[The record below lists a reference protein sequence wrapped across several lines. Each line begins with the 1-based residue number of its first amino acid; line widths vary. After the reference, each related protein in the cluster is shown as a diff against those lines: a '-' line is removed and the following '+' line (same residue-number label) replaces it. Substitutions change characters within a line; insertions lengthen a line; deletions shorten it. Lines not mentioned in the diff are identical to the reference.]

1 MLVCPFRLLRIASI
15 KFDNSLSTI
24 SSVPQPS
31 EHFVR
36 KRVHGKLDDFLPK
49 VTSGRY
55 SLRPRKGK
63 EATGSNQSLPP
74 SGHGSESVH
83 DKESSGNNRLY
94 CFHNKDIKLTLL
106 RWKLTSGNIQDWSE
120 VKDRGVL
127 KGSWPQVAKRN
138 LEARMF
144 GACTGDFGS
153 PDHIMS
159 FEACYADGSPVSNS
173 IFLPSANDSLENVFW
188 NLHSAKPPPVYPK
201 PDFRSLCFSLT
212 RDESETLENCTSAF
226 ELMECLLHSMLG
238 WLNLYQHGFLHR
250 DISIG
255 NLLKLKSEA
264 ISLRKDF
271 SALPVGNLILPS
283 STRDIGSL
291 NSFPKLLAVVKND
304 KHRRSIADIACKIH
318 DHAKV
323 LTSGAGCKAIW
334 TDGDMGAD
342 MAGYFESAHD
352 GTMSGTPQFM
362 STGLLYAEFDN
373 EIQSPADD
381 IESFLWVGLWSTLR
395 NTKFPKSAKKEIRW
409 SQSIAKG
416 YAFRETTA
424 INIQEALGII
434 IKGVP
439 EPYSNMFRTMAPIW
453 SEWFDAIRR
462 IRKDWILDWSETNQ
476 DDSEDVNLLFH
487 SFAYRGVLDFI
498 EIFQK
503 HKEDLEKTVL

>member
-1 MLVCPFRLLRIASI
+1 MI
-15 KFDNSLSTI
+15 
-24 SSVPQPS
+24 
-31 EHFVR
+31 
-36 KRVHGKLDDFLPK
+36 
-49 VTSGRY
+49 TSGCIRDR
-55 SLRPRKGK
+55 S
-63 EATGSNQSLPP
+63 Q
-74 SGHGSESVH
+74 
-83 DKESSGNNRLY
+83 
-94 CFHNKDIKLTLL
+94 
-106 RWKLTSGNIQDWSE
+106 
-120 VKDRGVL
+120 VKDRAVL
-127 KGSWPQVAKRN
+127 KVSWPQAAKRN

-144 GACTGDFGS
+144 SACTGDFGS

-159 FEACYADGSPVSNS
+159 FEACYEDGSPVSNS
-173 IFLPSANDSLENVFW
+173 IFLSSANDNLENVFW
-188 NLHSAKPPPVYPK
+188 NLHGAKPPLVYPK
-201 PDFRSLCFSLT
+201 TDFRSLSFGLT
-212 RDESETLENCTSAF
+212 RDEGETLENCTSAF

-238 WLNLYQHGFLHR
+238 WLDLYQHGFVHR

-255 NLLKLKSEA
+255 NILKSKSEV

-271 SALPVGNLILPS
+271 SALPVGDLILPS

-291 NSFPKLLAVVKND
+291 NSFPKLLAAVKND

-318 DHAKV
+318 EHAEV

-362 STGLLYAEFDN
+362 SKGLLNAESEN

-395 NTKFPKSAKKEIRW
+395 NTKFPNSAKKEIRW
-409 SQSIAKG
+409 SQSIGQG
-416 YAFRETTA
+416 YTSRETTA
-424 INIQEALGII
+424 NDIQESLGTI

-439 EPYSNMFRTMAPIW
+439 EPYSNMFRTMAPIL

-462 IRKDWILDWSETNQ
+462 LRKDWILDWSETNQ

-487 SFAYRGVLDFI
+487 SFAYRGVLDLI
-498 EIFQK
+498 EFSRSTSR
-503 HKEDLEKTVL
+503 L